1 MLLADKAMLTS
12 RVPVVEWLLRPP
24 YTRRIAG
31 WNLARNT
38 CHDLQV
44 RILLETRVT
53 ILLTKKL

>member
-12 RVPVVEWLLRPP
+12 RVPVVGWLLRPP

-31 WNLARNT
+31 WNPARNT
-38 CHDLQV
+38 SHNLQV

-53 ILLTKKL
+53 I